1 MFCCQWGCCRILA
14 FVKNSQS
21 WKKIGR
27 RTGRRD
33 ILHVLCIFSY
43 LFFTVLKLVNTC
55 RSGKMVWG
63 DLVNWY
69 RDLPILFLNH
79 LCALLVLML
88 KKPLPTCTYKALL
101 NGTSW
106 HVKGEVVGL
115 SYLKEW
121 LGIPAAE
128 GNCFWGKKGGG
139 EEPDQWW
146 VCMGESGRQAGA
158 KKTTSV
164 FFQVSLL

>member
-1 MFCCQWGCCRILA
+1 ME
-14 FVKNSQS
+14 KT
-21 WKKIGR
+21 GR

-33 ILHVLCIFSY
+33 ILDVLYIFFH
-43 LFFTVLKLVNTC
+43 LLFTVLKLVNTYK
-55 RSGKMVWG
+55 RDKIVWG
-63 DLVNWY
+63 DLVNWC
-69 RDLPILFLNH
+69 RDLPVLFLNH
-79 LCALLVLML
+79 LCALLVLIL

-106 HVKGEVVGL
+106 HVKGAVVGL

-128 GNCFWGKKGGG
+128 GSCFWGKKGDR
-139 EEPDQWW
+139 EEPGQWW
-146 VCMGESGRQAGA
+146 VYVGGSGRQAGA

-164 FFQVSLL
+164 FFQASLS